1 MATRSAYFLRGSECI
16 PKGYCIRLGLMH
28 VVVVDWLSVKETVA
42 DELDKQLR
50 VEENHDCS

>member
-1 MATRSAYFLRGSECI
+1 
-16 PKGYCIRLGLMH
+16 MH
-28 VVVVDWLSVKETVA
+28 VVVVDWLFVKETVA